1 MKSLPAPAR
10 TYIGFVVAI
19 GVATV
24 AIGLLHAQ
32 SRDWLRFFCLL
43 CIALL
48 CSTFKVSLPKITG
61 TMSVNFLFILIGVA
75 DFSFSETLVIGC
87 MATFVQCLWKPES
100 PPRPIQV
107 LFSIMSMAVAIGASY
122 SFHSSSLVASTLS
135 LHPAIRLGLTSCIFF
150 LTNTAQVAMV
160 IALVEKKSV
169 WKLWQECYF
178 WSFPYYLMGAA
189 IAGALTSI
197 SRQVGWQSSL
207 FALPVIYIIY
217 RSYRTYLGRLE
228 DEKAHA
234 EQMAQ
239 RSRELQ
245 VEIAERRRTEQT
257 LRESEERY
265 RTLFDSNPHPMW
277 VYDAESLSFLAVNE
291 AATDSYGYSQK
302 EFLRMTMTEICDPDH
317 LKTICG
323 DVSRIADKL
332 EESGIWVHRKKDGS
346 SIEVDVRSHPFRF
359 SGRPARFVVSED
371 ISERKRAQE
380 LRIAKEAAE
389 AANIAKSEFLANMS
403 HELRTP
409 LNAIIG
415 YSEIL
420 QEDAEAE
427 GLESFLPDLKKIQSA
442 GRHLLG
448 LINDILDISKIEA
461 GKMQLWLE
469 GFEIRPMVEEV
480 VNTVQPLVD
489 KNGNRLKLVCDGALG
504 NMQADLTKTRQVLF
518 NLLSNAS
525 KFTKQG
531 TIVLAVTRHTTEDG
545 DWIRFRVQDSGIGMT
560 LQQMQNLCKPFTQ
573 ADASTTRRYG
583 GTGLGLAICLQYCQ
597 MMGGEIS
604 VESEIEKGS
613 TFVVWLP
620 AEVAD
625 TTDQQDRAMPQP
637 LLLRSAPG
645 ELQVGSSK

>member
-1 MKSLPAPAR
+1 
-10 TYIGFVVAI
+10 
-19 GVATV
+19 
-24 AIGLLHAQ
+24 
-32 SRDWLRFFCLL
+32 
-43 CIALL
+43 
-48 CSTFKVSLPKITG
+48 
-61 TMSVNFLFILIGVA
+61 
-75 DFSFSETLVIGC
+75 
-87 MATFVQCLWKPES
+87 
-100 PPRPIQV
+100 
-107 LFSIMSMAVAIGASY
+107 
-122 SFHSSSLVASTLS
+122 
-135 LHPAIRLGLTSCIFF
+135 
-150 LTNTAQVAMV
+150 
-160 IALVEKKSV
+160 
-169 WKLWQECYF
+169 
-178 WSFPYYLMGAA
+178 
-189 IAGALTSI
+189 
-197 SRQVGWQSSL
+197 
-207 FALPVIYIIY
+207 
-217 RSYRTYLGRLE
+217 
-228 DEKAHA
+228 
-234 EQMAQ
+234 
-239 RSRELQ
+239 
-245 VEIAERRRTEQT
+245 
-257 LRESEERY
+257 
-265 RTLFDSNPHPMW
+265 
-277 VYDAESLSFLAVNE
+277 
-291 AATDSYGYSQK
+291 
-302 EFLRMTMTEICDPDH
+302 MTMTEICDPDH